1 MHIVDRAMVNVVDF
15 LLEDAC
21 SQTCRQ
27 TTTFGSAAAGSH
39 PCSENTI
46 PLAIDGARGRG
57 IWEQTEGCQTVL
69 SQMGNGRKMD
79 AGIWE
84 IQICRLGTNGEKIF
98 PFD

>member
-1 MHIVDRAMVNVVDF
+1 MGGRKLLHIVDRAMVNVVDF

-27 TTTFGSAAAGSH
+27 TTTFGSAGYT

-57 IWEQTEGCQTVL
+57 IWEQTKP
-69 SQMGNGRKMD
+69 S
-79 AGIWE
+79 I
-84 IQICRLGTNGEKIF
+84 LGTEQ
-98 PFD
+98 